1 MNISFTLPLAC
12 EVWMLRDQQYNQQ
25 WDLLFPYSY
34 MLPVG
39 SPEGYC
45 MIEMAADGN
54 PPVQHKLSFSHR
66 ASQVSLQNI
75 KK

>member
-1 MNISFTLPLAC
+1 MNISFTLPLPC
-12 EVWMLRDQQYNQQ
+12 EALIFCDQQYEQQ

-39 SPEGYC
+39 SPGGYC
-45 MIEMAADGN
+45 MIEMAVDGN
-54 PPVQHKLSFSHR
+54 PPVQHKLSFSR
-66 ASQVSLQNI
+66 QASQVSLRNI